1 MQEDF
6 NVFINLISPIPKVA
20 QAFIGE
26 QKNGSSKKCNLKFP
40 ETLISKKTTLHHMW
54 FILHNQG
61 QTALQPQMI
70 SSKFL

>member
-20 QAFIGE
+20 QAFIAE
-26 QKNGSSKKCNLKFP
+26 QINGSSKKMQFKVPWNPDFQKP
-40 ETLISKKTTLHHMW
+40 ALHHIW

-61 QTALQPQMI
+61 QTALQPQTI